1 MMPYR
6 MFRFSVPLA
15 VSCICPTVVFAHSRW
30 SCPEP
35 RSPSTSIKDGPCGD
49 ETNNFSDEVL
59 EVAPGPLRVVFEESI
74 YHTGAP
80 FRISL
85 SGDGTDTLNP
95 CPLLD
100 HIPHDDRRPRP
111 NFRDESTYTQYA
123 VTIDIP
129 DVNCERCSLHLSN
142 PMTDKIGSAG
152 SPTGS
157 GCTDPDGTCFSVYYS
172 CTKAFRIRSSSAATN
187 RSEYQCPYD
196 SGSGPDDWPTT
207 WKGDNGE
214 LVDASVPGVYRRESS
229 KWNEND
235 FTLETAPMRYRQH
248 AGGLCGDAD
257 GDGDSAY
264 LLGMAAE
271 NDGDPRPLTSKPTS
285 QPTATFE
292 EENII
297 SEESLS
303 SSSSFSPSANA
314 PDQKISEQSSTAS
327 ISSLRMICAMCTW
340 ISIFALFISAFVC

>member
-1 MMPYR
+1 
-6 MFRFSVPLA
+6 
-15 VSCICPTVVFAHSRW
+15 
-30 SCPEP
+30 
-35 RSPSTSIKDGPCGD
+35 
-49 ETNNFSDEVL
+49 
-59 EVAPGPLRVVFEESI
+59 
-74 YHTGAP
+74 
-80 FRISL
+80 
-85 SGDGTDTLNP
+85 
-95 CPLLD
+95 
-100 HIPHDDRRPRP
+100 
-111 NFRDESTYTQYA
+111 
-123 VTIDIP
+123 
-129 DVNCERCSLHLSN
+129 
-142 PMTDKIGSAG
+142 
-152 SPTGS
+152 
-157 GCTDPDGTCFSVYYS
+157 
-172 CTKAFRIRSSSAATN
+172 
-187 RSEYQCPYD
+187 
-196 SGSGPDDWPTT
+196 
-207 WKGDNGE
+207 
-214 LVDASVPGVYRRESS
+214 VYRRESS

-340 ISIFALFISAFVC
+340 ISIFALFISA